1 MDFDIEWDH
10 RGLSSLKWE
19 FIVKDGEPQPWDGTD
34 ARLGDNRTLPMWVAD
49 MDFRVAEPIISALRE
64 RVERGIYG
72 YAGKTERYLQAVST
86 WMETRHG
93 LSIDPDWI
101 VPTVGIVPALH
112 MIVRRFTTSRD
123 SVLIQRPVY
132 YPFSYAVANN
142 GRQVVSNSLQ
152 LVDDCYEMNFS
163 DLEKKIKDHDVKLAI
178 LCNPHNPVGRAWSTK
193 ELSKFGEICT
203 RHQVLV
209 ISDEIH
215 GDLVLPGYQ
224 LSSYGMLD
232 PTITKNS
239 IICTAASKTF
249 NLAGLKTSNLIIP
262 DAALR
267 AEMKSEILSTG
278 LWGLNPLGLV
288 ATQAAYE
295 SGENWLSEVLSY
307 ISDNHEYTR
316 QFIAQHVPLLHVI
329 PAEATYLSW
338 IDCRKL
344 GLSDPEL
351 QSMMMR
357 DARLYLDEGSIFG
370 PEGEGFIRVNLACP
384 RSLLEIALFRLKSAV
399 EEQGGRQ

>member
-1 MDFDIEWDH
+1 MDFDTEWDH

-19 FIVKDGEPQPWDGTD
+19 FIIKDGEPQPWNGTNET
-34 ARLGDNRTLPMWVAD
+34 LGDSRTLPMWVAD

-72 YAGKTERYLQAVST
+72 YAGKTDGYLKAVAG
-86 WMETRHG
+86 WMEAHHG
-93 LSIDPDWI
+93 FSVDLDWI

-112 MIVRRFTTSRD
+112 MIVRRFTQSGD
-123 SVLIQRPVY
+123 SILIQRPVY
-132 YPFSYAVANN
+132 YPFSSAIANN
-142 GRQVVSNSLQ
+142 DRHVVSNSLQ
-152 LVDDCYEMNFS
+152 LVDDCYRMDFN
-163 DLEKKIKDHDVKLAI
+163 DLENKIKKHDVKLAI
-178 LCNPHNPVGRAWSTK
+178 LCNPHNPVGRVWSK
-193 ELSKFGEICT
+193 EELSKFSEICD
-203 RHQVLV
+203 RYQVLV

-215 GDLVLPGYQ
+215 GDLVLPDHQ
-224 LSSYGMLD
+224 LSSYGLFD

-262 DAALR
+262 NQALR
-267 AEMKSEILSTG
+267 AEMKSEILATG

-295 SGENWLSEVLSY
+295 CGESWRREVISY
-307 ISDNHEYTR
+307 ISNNHAYTHR
-316 QFIAQHVPLLHVI
+316 FISQHVPLLRVI

-344 GLSDPEL
+344 GINDHEL
-351 QSMMMR
+351 HDMMMR

-370 PEGEGFIRVNLACP
+370 PEGSGFIRVNLACP
-384 RSLLEIALFRLKSAV
+384 RSLLETALLRIKSTV
-399 EEQGGRQ
+399 EERITG